1 VSRILARATGAWAG
15 QPTLRPRLPLLFE
28 PGLDVRAPG
37 SDGEPAAEWAATST
51 WAGPPGTAD
60 AEPDREGPDR
70 EGAAGG
76 PPADQGAAGPGGPG
90 PAWPDRDGPGPERRT
105 AAVLAAQ
112 SAMAPR
118 DLARPAGSPRLRDMA
133 ATVAAIGT
141 GAGVQATGPARA
153 PVTWPDTARPASAA
167 SFKPVGRGAAGQGPR
182 PGDDQTAAG
191 PGGRRRSYP
200 VRPLPHEDGPGPA
213 PAASDLP
220 HAPASA
226 DMPAASA
233 WPVGPAAA
241 AMSAATPGPSAAP
254 VVRIEIGRVE
264 IRAEPAPGRPA
275 AAAQPARPASRRR
288 PAPDLAEY
296 LKRRDGRP

>member
-1 VSRILARATGAWAG
+1 MSRILARATGAWAG

-37 SDGEPAAEWAATST
+37 GDGEPAAEWARTSA

-60 AEPDREGPDR
+60 AEPDSE
-70 EGAAGG
+70 EAVGG
-76 PPADQGAAGPGGPG
+76 TPADQGMAGPGAAGPGALGPG
-90 PAWPDRDGPGPERRT
+90 WPDGDGPGPQRQ
-105 AAVLAAQ
+105 AAAGRAARP
-112 SAMAPR
+112 AMAPG
-118 DLARPAGSPRLRDMA
+118 DPARPAGSPRLRDMA
-133 ATVAAIGT
+133 VTGAAIGT
-141 GAGVQATGPARA
+141 GAGVTATGPARA
-153 PVTWPDTARPASAA
+153 AVTWPDLARPASFQPA
-167 SFKPVGRGAAGQGPR
+167 GRRPAGQGPR
-182 PGDDQTAAG
+182 PGDDQATAG

-200 VRPLPHEDGPGPA
+200 VRPVPHEDGPGPGPA
-213 PAASDLP
+213 PAALDLR

-233 WPVGPAAA
+233 WPAGPAAA

-264 IRAEPAPGRPA
+264 IRAEPASARPA
-275 AAAQPARPASRRR
+275 AASQPGRPASRRR